1 MPHPISARAPVRRRT
16 AVLAASVSL
25 LAALIAFAA
34 AAQAATETPTDTFA
48 ISLTADGN
56 YADDGV
62 GQRISIS
69 DDGRRVAFISTSG
82 SFDADFAGGMPQ
94 AYAKD
99 LDTGQVVLASRA
111 DGGGGVPADEPR
123 PEGQVG
129 VDRPLISGDGRY
141 LVFETPA
148 DNLVPGLPPG
158 EEFPRH
164 VYRRDLETGETVL
177 VDRVTGAAGAILE
190 REARADS
197 VSDDGRYVVFSAPVA
212 DLEDPAGDHD
222 EGVETV
228 YIRDLQAGTTTA
240 VSRASDEGGAP
251 GDLADAASSE
261 GQISGDGRY
270 VAFASAATNLAPGTT
285 GASEIYRR
293 DLQTGATVLVSR
305 TAPTESAPDGL
316 PADGESFEPLFVGD
330 DGCRVAFSGFETS
343 NLAPGEAPVLGAYL
357 RDLCATPP
365 TMTLIGR
372 DGAGQP
378 FEESVPAG
386 ASGDGHGVLI
396 EATPPGPR
404 HLYLRDLGSG
414 QTTLL
419 DRASGPAGAPAD
431 AEVEWA
437 ALAASGCR
445 AVFTTQATNL
455 TPEPPPSPEGA
466 PHPPTQAFARQLA
479 PCEPPLEGDTGGS
492 GGPGGDGA
500 AGSVGSHDANGSLE
514 LRIARLGR
522 RGIWLDFPRRGR
534 ATVRIERG
542 TGKRPQRRWLR
553 VRTIVVRAK
562 GAEEIEVPLRRL
574 APGRYRLTVQLDSPH
589 SRELVRFLT
598 VRSNTLGGPRRP
610 DGGRLD

>member
-1 MPHPISARAPVRRRT
+1 MPHPTSACAPVRRRS
-16 AVLAASVSL
+16 AVLAVSISL
-25 LAALIAFAA
+25 LAPIAFVAV
-34 AAQAATETPTDTFA
+34 AQAASETPSDTFA
-48 ISLTADGN
+48 VSLAGDGA
-56 YADDGV
+56 YADDGI

-69 DDGRRVAFISTSG
+69 DDGRRVAFTSASG
-82 SFDADFAGGMPQ
+82 NLDSDFAGGLTQ
-94 AYAKD
+94 AYVKD
-99 LDTGQVVLASRA
+99 LDTGEVSLASRA
-111 DGGGGVPADEPR
+111 DGNGGVPADEPR
-123 PEGQVG
+123 AEGQVG
-129 VDRPLISGDGRY
+129 VDRALISGNGRY

-148 DNLVPGLPPG
+148 DNLVAGLPPG

-164 VYRRDLETGETVL
+164 VYRRNLETGETVL

-197 VSDDGRYVVFSAPVA
+197 VSDDGRYIVFSAPVT
-212 DLEDPAGDHD
+212 DLEDPLGEHE
-222 EGVETV
+222 EGSETV
-228 YIRDLQAGTTTA
+228 YVRDAQAGTTTA

-293 DLQTGATVLVSR
+293 DLQTGTTVLVSR
-305 TAPTESAPDGL
+305 TAPTEAAPAGL
-316 PADGESFEPLFVGD
+316 PANGESFEPLFVGD
-330 DGCRVAFSGFETS
+330 DACRVAFSGFETS

-365 TMTLIGR
+365 TTTLIGR

-386 ASGDGHGVLI
+386 ASGDGHEVLI

-437 ALAASGCR
+437 AIAASGCR

-466 PHPPTQAFARQLA
+466 PHPPTQAFARQLG
-479 PCEPPLEGDTGGS
+479 PCKPPLEGGAGSPGGPGGVGGGGS
-492 GGPGGDGA
+492 GG
-500 AGSVGSHDANGSLE
+500 SHNANGSLE
-514 LRIARLGR
+514 LRIAKLGHR
-522 RGIWLDFPRRGR
+522 RIWLDFPRRGR
-534 ATVRIERG
+534 ATVRIERA
-542 TGKRPQRRWLR
+542 TGKRRQRRWLPI
-553 VRTIVVRAK
+553 RTIVVSAK
-562 GAEEIEVPLRRL
+562 GAEEVEVPLYRL
-574 APGRYRLTVQLDSPH
+574 VPGRYRLTVRLDSPH
-589 SRELVRFLT
+589 SHELVRFLT